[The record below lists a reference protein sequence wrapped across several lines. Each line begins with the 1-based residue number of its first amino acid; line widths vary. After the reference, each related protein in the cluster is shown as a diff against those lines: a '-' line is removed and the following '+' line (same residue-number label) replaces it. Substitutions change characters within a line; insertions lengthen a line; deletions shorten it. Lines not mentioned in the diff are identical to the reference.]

1 MRDLCK
7 LTTFVFYHSSCNDLY
22 KLEGAA
28 SNHSFIATCVSM
40 SKHQINNKSLIVYN
54 TEKFNTPDSATG
66 SSYLEVFFRKV
77 VLRNFEKLAG
87 KLLCQS
93 LRPQTANLYFQSECW
108 KIRTRKNSV
117 FGHISRSVPFA
128 FNLYL
133 IVKLFTLLALSK
145 LEQLKQYSS
154 LSSDFGINTGL
165 FLTFNIS

>member
-7 LTTFVFYHSSCNDLY
+7 LATFVFYHSSCNDLY

-40 SKHQINNKSLIVYN
+40 SKHQINNKSLIVYH

-93 LRPQTANLYFQSECW
+93 LFFNKVSGLRLQISIFSPNAGKYGPEKTPYLGTFHAVCPLHSTCISLLSCLHCQLCQSW
-108 KIRTRKNSV
+108 N
-117 FGHISRSVPFA
+117 
-128 FNLYL
+128 N
-133 IVKLFTLLALSK
+133 
-145 LEQLKQYSS
+145 
-154 LSSDFGINTGL
+154 
-165 FLTFNIS
+165 